1 MCFSSNKNYL
11 LKVKLWWVGAR
22 ERKKRTLSGHLI
34 LSEGNFWNICVLSQY
49 IVHWIHF
56 QNIKILHIKSPY
68 FIRFCCLFLKSS
80 NAFSVSLINGGT
92 HVRTIIQIKIFQTF
106 VVFLFQITINSYL
119 ISTIMENV
127 CRLFHILGKFLFTAD
142 ERKLWLF
149 ICITRWLYELP
160 HELPNN

>member
-1 MCFSSNKNYL
+1 MSWSS
-11 LKVKLWWVGAR
+11 
-22 ERKKRTLSGHLI
+22 RKKKEDTFWTSYFVWRKFLKHLCFISIYSSLNTLSEYKNFTYQKSLLYPLLLLVFKIVKRLQCI
-34 LSEGNFWNICVLSQY
+34 LNKGWYSRKNNY
-49 IVHWIHF
+49 P
-56 QNIKILHIKSPY
+56 N
-68 FIRFCCLFLKSS
+68 
-80 NAFSVSLINGGT
+80 
-92 HVRTIIQIKIFQTF
+92 KIFQTF

>member
-1 MCFSSNKNYL
+1 MSWSS
-11 LKVKLWWVGAR
+11 
-22 ERKKRTLSGHLI
+22 RKKKEDTFWTSYFVWRKFLEHLCFISIYSSLNTLSEYKNFIYQKPLLYPLLLLVFKIVKRLQCI
-34 LSEGNFWNICVLSQY
+34 LNKGWYSRKNNY
-49 IVHWIHF
+49 P
-56 QNIKILHIKSPY
+56 N
-68 FIRFCCLFLKSS
+68 
-80 NAFSVSLINGGT
+80 
-92 HVRTIIQIKIFQTF
+92 KIFQTF

>member
-1 MCFSSNKNYL
+1 MSWSS
-11 LKVKLWWVGAR
+11 
-22 ERKKRTLSGHLI
+22 RKKKEDTFWTSYFVWRKFLEHLCFISIYSSLNTLSEYKYFTYQKSLLYPLLLLVFKIVKRLQCI
-34 LSEGNFWNICVLSQY
+34 LNKWWYSRKNNY
-49 IVHWIHF
+49 P
-56 QNIKILHIKSPY
+56 N
-68 FIRFCCLFLKSS
+68 
-80 NAFSVSLINGGT
+80 
-92 HVRTIIQIKIFQTF
+92 KIFQTF

-127 CRLFHILGKFLFTAD
+127 CRLFHTLGKFLFTAD